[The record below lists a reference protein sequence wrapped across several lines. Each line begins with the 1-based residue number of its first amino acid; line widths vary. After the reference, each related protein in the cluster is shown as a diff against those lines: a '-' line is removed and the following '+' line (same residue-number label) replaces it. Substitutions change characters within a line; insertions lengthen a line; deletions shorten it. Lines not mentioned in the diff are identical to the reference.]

1 MITLFTFFQ
10 RFMEITNTNQEWS
23 NALKSIQSIMFTTLM
38 IMAMSYHKQ
47 HFNANSL

>member
-10 RFMEITNTNQEWS
+10 MFMEITDTNQEWS

-38 IMAMSYHKQ
+38 IMAM
-47 HFNANSL
+47 